1 MESTGQ
7 LVHLATTAGLPHYW
21 WFFVVL
27 GVAAGIVSGLLGV
40 GSGIVVVPALVLLC
54 SVDQKSAQGT
64 ALALM
69 VPMALLGAWRY
80 WSHPHID
87 VDGRIVGWLVCG
99 ALFGVLVGT
108 ALAARIP
115 GQALRRIF
123 ACFLAVVAVRMF
135 FAAKARPAAGDT
147 PSASM
152 QQATGSGGI
161 PDDARP

>member
-7 LVHLATTAGLPHYW
+7 LAHLVTAASLPHHW
-21 WFFVVL
+21 GFFIIL
-27 GVAAGIVSGLLGV
+27 GLAAGIVSGLLGV

-54 SVDQKSAQGT
+54 AVDQKSAQGT

-99 ALFGVLVGT
+99 ALFGVLIGT

-115 GQALRRIF
+115 AHALRRIF

-135 FAAKARPAAGDT
+135 FAAKPRPVAPAA
-147 PSASM
+147 PAASM
-152 QQATGSGGI
+152 QQVNGSGGI
-161 PDDARP
+161 PDDASP